1 MWPSEGWA
9 AAGQVWRQPRRGA
22 KLDSCSRA
30 AQVLR
35 CPILGFHIIFDF
47 FFFFKEDSVAFKK
60 SLKTSGLAVFTT

>member
-35 CPILGFHIIFDF
+35 CSILGFHIRFD
-47 FFFFKEDSVAFKK
+47 FFFKEDSVAFKK
-60 SLKTSGLAVFTT
+60 SLKTSGLPVFTT

>member
-35 CPILGFHIIFDF
+35 CPILGFHIRFDF
-47 FFFFKEDSVAFKK
+47 FFFKRILWLSKK
-60 SLKTSGLAVFTT
+60 V